1 MLAYKSPFPLKVA
14 PAFPRLSTPRHEL
27 RSLRQ
32 TLILSPS
39 TPTSAAPH
47 LLLQT
52 SAPAHHHHCHHR
64 LYQHQLRGVR
74 SVVVLSLSAHLLLP
88 PYFPP
93 TTTSMYTRPPLP
105 QAPFDH
111 ASAATL
117 RCIMAVCFHFSFS
130 SAFQNNCTIPMLPAW
145 FAGLICVT
153 LALLQGWLSP
163 VRPGEHY
170 LATYASSFL
179 ILAIHL
185 PCLI

>member
-14 PAFPRLSTPRHEL
+14 PAFPRLSTPHHEL
-27 RSLRQ
+27 RSLLQ
-32 TLILSPS
+32 TLPLSLS

-52 SAPAHHHHCHHR
+52 SAPAHHRRRHHHLCK
-64 LYQHQLRGVR
+64 HQLRGVR

-88 PYFPP
+88 PFFPPP
-93 TTTSMYTRPPLP
+93 TTFMYTRPPLP
-105 QAPFDH
+105 QAPFDP

-117 RCIMAVCFHFSFS
+117 RCIGLLHFLLPSKTTARLLCCQHDLLGSF
-130 SAFQNNCTIPMLPAW
+130 
-145 FAGLICVT
+145 
-153 LALLQGWLSP
+153 ALLQGWLSP

-170 LATYASSFL
+170 LATYTSSFL
-179 ILAIHL
+179 SLVIHY

>member
-32 TLILSPS
+32 TLTLSPS

-52 SAPAHHHHCHHR
+52 SAPAHHHHCHHHR
-64 LYQHQLRGVR
+64 YQHQLRGVR
-74 SVVVLSLSAHLLLP
+74 SVVALSLSAHLLLP
-88 PYFPP
+88 PYFPQ

-117 RCIMAVCFHFSFS
+117 RCIGLFVFIFHFLLPFKTTAQFLCCQHGLLGSFAS
-130 SAFQNNCTIPMLPAW
+130 HWRCYR
-145 FAGLICVT
+145 AGCH
-153 LALLQGWLSP
+153 P
-163 VRPGEHY
+163 
-170 LATYASSFL
+170 
-179 ILAIHL
+179 
-185 PCLI
+185 